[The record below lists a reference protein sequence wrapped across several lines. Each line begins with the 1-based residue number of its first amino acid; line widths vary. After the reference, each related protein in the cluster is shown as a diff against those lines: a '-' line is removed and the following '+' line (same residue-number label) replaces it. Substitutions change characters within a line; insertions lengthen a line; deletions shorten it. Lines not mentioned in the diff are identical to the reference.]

1 MTPLHFFILL
11 LFYSEINS
19 SCTDP
24 RHDQQYYC
32 GVQNVFTAVVDAAR
46 GPLGDPFDRK
56 YRVTVKQVFKGDDVA
71 PNTTINIYGRPHSC
85 GPTILDLRRE
95 YNIYANKNGPRLEV
109 VSHEE
114 VPPAYVERLKMYDCT
129 CQIDIHKPSNP
140 SSVNYEDAP
149 DKCVVA
155 THGRDCQFRNG
166 YCKKTNNLCSWE
178 LFPSALQTTNC
189 VQVL

>member
-129 CQIDIHKPSNP
+129 CQ
-140 SSVNYEDAP
+140 
-149 DKCVVA
+149 
-155 THGRDCQFRNG
+155 G
-166 YCKKTNNLCSWE
+166 
-178 LFPSALQTTNC
+178 LFLKSGSALCVNLGLLCITFGFTPGLLVCLGTALAESEQT
-189 VQVL
+189 QKADHG